1 MANRICAWCEKY
13 LGPAESELDSH
24 GICPECMARVMPAAG
39 FVLCTRCKRWVKLL
53 YGFRYPICSD
63 CYDEAM
69 DDAKAMRLPE
79 DKEENDN
86 E

>member
-39 FVLCTRCKRWVKLL
+39 FVRYT
-53 YGFRYPICSD
+53 GFGTLFAPI
-63 CYDEAM
+63 AM
-69 DDAKAMRLPE
+69 MKQWTTQRP
-79 DKEENDN
+79 
-86 E
+86 